1 MLFFRGRNRSGN
13 RQIQRYAPHE
23 VSVPAPIGIYIH
35 VPFCISKCP
44 YCDFYSIPTANMDV
58 TKLMDDY
65 TAAIITGLAETAE
78 INSTL
83 DVDTIY
89 FGGGTPTILGAER
102 LISILKYI
110 RKSFAVREDSEITLE
125 ANPGTMKQKELTALH
140 KAGFNRIS
148 IGVQSFS
155 NLELRTLGRIHS
167 AEQAA
172 EAIKLAKRS
181 GFSNI
186 SIDLMYGTSGQ
197 TMETWGKTLTL
208 AVAAGVQHISLY
220 SLTIEDGTPYGQV
233 TPPNIPED
241 DTVADM
247 YLNAVTYLEANGFK
261 QYEISNFS
269 LPGRESRH
277 NLKYWRCQEYLG
289 YGPAAHSYYKD
300 ARYAYIRDIAAYID
314 AMRSGSESI
323 IDGDPEIIRPR
334 ERVGEYLMLG
344 LRLREGISEA
354 DFRRNYAR
362 DLTPVIRVLE
372 KYVPMGLVRH
382 EDARY
387 SLTPEG
393 FLVSNRI
400 IAEVLEAAAE
410 EKPAMLL

>member
-1 MLFFRGRNRSGN
+1 MFFFRGRNRTN
-13 RQIQRYAPHE
+13 NLQIQRYVPQQ

-44 YCDFYSIPTANMDV
+44 YCDFYSIPTGGQDAD
-58 TKLMDDY
+58 KLMDDY
-65 TAAIITGLAETAE
+65 TTAIITGLAETAE
-78 INSTL
+78 INDTL
-83 DVDTIY
+83 DVDTVY
-89 FGGGTPTILGAER
+89 FGGGTPTLLGAER
-102 LISILKYI
+102 LTSILKYI
-110 RKSFAVREDSEITLE
+110 KKSFAVRENAEITLE
-125 ANPGTMKQKELTALH
+125 ANPGTMRDRDMKALVR
-140 KAGFNRIS
+140 AGFNRIS

-220 SLTIEDGTPYGQV
+220 SLTIEEGTPYGQV

-247 YLNAVTYLEANGFK
+247 YLNAVSYLEANGFR

-289 YGPAAHSYYKD
+289 YGPGAHSYYKD
-300 ARYAYIRDIAAYID
+300 ARYSYIRDVAAYID

-372 KYVPMGLVRH
+372 KYVKPGLVRH

-400 IAEVLEAAAE
+400 IGEVLDAAAE
-410 EKPAMLL
+410 EKPSILL